1 MKDIETY
8 RKELDDLILNCN
20 YDMTS
25 ELIVKKSLEIEDK
38 MYELQKA
45 AYTSNYYTEK

>member
-1 MKDIETY
+1 MKDIEAY

-38 MYELQKA
+38 MYELQKTA
-45 AYTSNYYTEK
+45 HMLDYYTKK